1 MLKKNHLKIY
11 VWMQLFLIMITAAGL
26 SQQTHFIY
34 FQHEQSAPFYIKY
47 KDQILRS
54 SSQGYLIL
62 SRLNKG
68 MHAINIG
75 LSDSGQHT
83 LIFMIDSLKSDKG
96 YLIKD
101 FGASGWGLFDLQTSV
116 VLYGKNDDLAGSA
129 TRNKYRADSLLGDG
143 FGDMLAKVTKDS
155 TVKYVSVINTESRA
169 DSIKGLSVGNKTDS
183 LEFKKIASKSKEPSI
198 EGSKITNNTLQSV
211 SVIRLLSKNET
222 TGLRSFMFVIAS
234 DISTDTVQV
243 LIENISAL
251 ELNKIDSTKPVVDVI
266 IPTVSDSVIII
277 RDTERKDYKQTVL
290 KNECR
295 AVADEYGFVKLRKK
309 MAGQLSEEKML
320 EEAKK
325 TFKQTCFSASQIG
338 QLSLLLVTDEMKYR
352 FFDAALKYTSDLEN
366 FPALGKQIQDEYYR
380 KRFDALIPNP

>member
-1 MLKKNHLKIY
+1 
-11 VWMQLFLIMITAAGL
+11 MQLFLIMITAAGL

-75 LSDSGQHT
+75 LSDSGQHM
-83 LIFMIDSLKSDKG
+83 LNFMIDSLKSDKG

-155 TVKYVSVINTESRA
+155 TVKYVSVINTESKA

-183 LEFKKIASKSKEPSI
+183 LELKKIASKSKEPSI

-234 DISTDTVQV
+234 NISTDTVQV

-366 FPALGKQIQDEYYR
+366 FPPLGKQIQDEYYR